1 MFSVYFVSSV
11 VFTFH
16 YAVFFFLMIR
26 RPPRSTRTDTLFPY
40 TTLFRSVAD
49 ALDHRRIDGLGVGL
63 VGHHLAAVGQHLVA
77 DLGGRLA
84 EADREAAGRRAV
96 LPREVGRERI
106 RILVEQE
113 VHPSL
118 AVDRDR
124 PALVAQHGGEAHAG
138 EIVVNGLAL
147 ALGRGELDEFEA
159 VDAHRVLERGDG
171 HR

>member
-1 MFSVYFVSSV
+1 M
-11 VFTFH
+11 
-16 YAVFFFLMIR
+16 FFFKQKTAYEM
-26 RPPRSTRTDTLFPY
+26 
-40 TTLFRSVAD
+40 
-49 ALDHRRIDGLGVGL
+49 RISDWSSDVCSSDL
-63 VGHHLAAVGQHLVA
+63 LVA

-138 EIVVNGLAL
+138 EIVVHGLAL

-171 HR
+171 HAQVRALAGLRLRTHGGTPR